1 MRLRRCITLLL
12 LTMVAVAVAVAAA
25 AASAGASPTG
35 RFAST
40 PALAAGT
47 PALAGGTPA
56 LAAGTPALAGGTPIR
71 AAGTPIR
78 AQLETPP
85 ARLLVYAQEWSLLPS
100 RSRLKPGRV
109 IVQLWNRG
117 QDAHDV
123 RIRRLNRHCVMVGST
138 QRVPV
143 TQSGQIRQASWHLS
157 KGTYEL
163 YCSMPGHMK
172 LGMHARLTVG

>member
-12 LTMVAVAVAVAAA
+12 LAMTGIAAV

-35 RFAST
+35 RV
-40 PALAAGT
+40 
-47 PALAGGTPA
+47 
-56 LAAGTPALAGGTPIR
+56 
-71 AAGTPIR
+71 AGTPIR

-85 ARLLVYAQEWSLLPS
+85 ARLLVYAQEWSLWPS
-100 RSRLKPGRV
+100 RSALKPGSV

-123 RIRRLNRHCVMVGST
+123 RIRRLNGSGVMVGPT
-138 QRVPV
+138 QGVPI
-143 TQSGQIRQASWHLS
+143 TQSGQIRQANWHLS

-163 YCSMPGHMK
+163 YCSMPGHMT
-172 LGMHARLTVG
+172 LGMRARLTVR